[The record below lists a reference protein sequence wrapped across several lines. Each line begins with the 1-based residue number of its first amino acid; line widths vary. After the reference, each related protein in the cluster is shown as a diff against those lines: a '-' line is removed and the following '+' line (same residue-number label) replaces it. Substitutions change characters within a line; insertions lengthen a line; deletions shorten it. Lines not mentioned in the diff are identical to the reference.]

1 MNVTKIDQ
9 INLQARLAQSVE
21 RETLN
26 LNVVGSSPTLGVYI
40 FFLPVLHHFLCHY
53 TRILKIS
60 FLFILKDNHKIKMIS
75 LK

>member
-1 MNVTKIDQ
+1 
-9 INLQARLAQSVE
+9 
-21 RETLN
+21 
-26 LNVVGSSPTLGVYI
+26 LGVYI